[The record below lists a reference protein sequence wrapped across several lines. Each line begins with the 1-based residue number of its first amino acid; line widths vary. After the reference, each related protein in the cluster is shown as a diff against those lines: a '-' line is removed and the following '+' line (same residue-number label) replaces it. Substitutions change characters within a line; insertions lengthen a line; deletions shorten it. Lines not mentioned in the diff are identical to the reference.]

1 MSEKRYSLKVAGKFV
16 GVSACTIRYRAEKLG
31 IVTEGGLTAANV
43 KAIAEYLPLKTKYAR
58 RDSYDDLVA
67 EMRELNGR

>member
-1 MSEKRYSLKVAGKFV
+1 MSDKRYSLKVAGKFI
-16 GVSACTIRYRAEKLG
+16 GISDCTVQQRAKKLG

-43 KAIAEYLPLKTKYAR
+43 KAIAEYMSTKPKYTR
-58 RDSYDDLVA
+58 RYSYDDLVA